1 MATSRGPAT
10 IGRLRVKFED
20 PPAQDVIF
28 VLDELILVHGPAFEV
43 DAVGMPAD
51 IAAKCLFQTNR
62 VNSDN

>member
-1 MATSRGPAT
+1 MATSCGPAT
-10 IGRLRVKFED
+10 IGRLRVTFED

-28 VLDELILVHGPAFEV
+28 VLDGTRASIEV

-51 IAAKCLFQTNR
+51 TAAKCLFQTNR